1 MLSKWKNLKRW
12 QKWVVVI
19 LGLAVLGKFFEIT
32 GIAPE
37 TKTEPVKTVQ
47 TSSSKPKTKTKTKTK
62 TSSSSDLSNP
72 QREEKASKESSSSE
86 EKESKSETK
95 ESSSSDGP
103 KDVTADQ
110 MASFIEYFQNDL
122 TEKGVDISQYGFY
135 NRDTILY
142 MSVPVDYKYY
152 DKTELQR
159 FADDMLTK
167 EHEAFNVWAAINNV
181 NYERYPMFNIK
192 ADDGSAIASQKLNGE
207 MKVKVK

>member
-12 QKWVVVI
+12 QKWAIVLVC
-19 LGLAVLGKFFEIT
+19 LAVLGKVFELT
-32 GIAPE
+32 GIAPKTE
-37 TKTEPVKTVQ
+37 TEPVKTVQ
-47 TSSSKPKTKTKTKTK
+47 T
-62 TSSSSDLSNP
+62 TSSSSKTKPKASKP
-72 QREEKASKESSSSE
+72 SSSAKASSSKSEEKPSKESSS
-86 EKESKSETK
+86 
-95 ESSSSDGP
+95 ESSSSDDKL
-103 KDVTADQ
+103 KDITEGQ

-152 DKTELQR
+152 DKTDLQK
-159 FADDMLTK
+159 FADGMLAK

-181 NYERYPMFNIK
+181 NYERYPMFHIK

>member
-12 QKWVVVI
+12 QKWVVV
-19 LGLAVLGKFFEIT
+19 LVCLAVLGKVFEIT
-32 GIAPE
+32 GIAPK

-47 TSSSKPKTKTKTKTK
+47 TSTTSTSKAKPKASKPSSSAKASSSK
-62 TSSSSDLSNP
+62 S
-72 QREEKASKESSSSE
+72 EEQPSKESSSE
-86 EKESKSETK
+86 P
-95 ESSSSDGP
+95 SSSEDKL
-103 KDVTADQ
+103 KDITEGQ
-110 MASFIEYFQNDL
+110 MGSFIDYFKQDL

-152 DKTELQR
+152 DKTDLQK
-159 FADDMLTK
+159 FADGMLAK

-181 NYERYPMFNIK
+181 NYERYPMFHIK

>member
-12 QKWVVVI
+12 QKWVVV
-19 LGLAVLGKFFEIT
+19 LVCLAVLGKVFEIT
-32 GIAPE
+32 GIAPK

-47 TSSSKPKTKTKTKTK
+47 TSTSSKAKPKTSKP
-62 TSSSSDLSNP
+62 SSSAKASSSKS
-72 QREEKASKESSSSE
+72 EEQPSKESSSSE

-152 DKTELQR
+152 DKTDLQK
-159 FADDMLTK
+159 FADGMLAK

-181 NYERYPMFNIK
+181 NYERYPMFHIK
-192 ADDGSAIASQKLNGE
+192 TDDGNALASQKLNGSME
-207 MKVKVK
+207 VKVK